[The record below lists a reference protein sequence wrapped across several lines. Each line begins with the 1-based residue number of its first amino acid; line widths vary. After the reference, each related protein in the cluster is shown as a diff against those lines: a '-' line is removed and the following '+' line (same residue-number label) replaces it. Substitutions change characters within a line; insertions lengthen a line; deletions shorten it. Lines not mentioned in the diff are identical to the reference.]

1 MAFGERP
8 NDPGIL
14 MQALFEGPDTALSG
28 RFCQGE
34 RVFGYHWVDD
44 NHLALYLIDVT
55 GHGLDAALLSVSV
68 ANVIRTGALPGV
80 GRNKAFLIQLICNKT
95 CGDFIGPNASA
106 ATQLLGPLP
115 TGRRQA
121 RAPGSGPT

>member
-1 MAFGERP
+1 MVPWYHKELSQP
-8 NDPGIL
+8 NLHFRRMHRTGGRSDGVWRTAQRLRHPHAGSL
-14 MQALFEGPDTALSG
+14 SEGPDTALSG
-28 RFCQGE
+28 RFCRGA

-80 GRNKAFLIQLICNKT
+80 
-95 CGDFIGPNASA
+95 
-106 ATQLLGPLP
+106 
-115 TGRRQA
+115 
-121 RAPGSGPT
+121 